1 MLDILQDTLK
11 FSLPVLVTIFL
22 GLFFAGM
29 LLELGLLRRI
39 SVFSRPLVAVAHLPE
54 VCASSFIV
62 SLGSTVA
69 ANSMIARFHKDDLI
83 QPKEVFLCTMVNSI
97 PAYIREIFT
106 YQIPVVVPAL
116 GLVAGGLYAM
126 VFMVTGLV
134 KIAVVIILGRI
145 MLGERTIAAGDPSAN
160 RKAEPFR
167 SHSGRLS
174 CPAGHGQN
182 LPAYRRGLSRHDLSR
197 FRAQRE
203 GIFRG
208 NERSPLSRHLPHP
221 GREHRSPHHLCGE
234 PNPRNNH
241 AWPNDTQRQPHRGA
255 GHDRLDA
262 GKHVHAAGLCPAFH
276 GAELHGPLRA
286 KAWLVGGLHFHGDQ
300 HTGTSGVSA
309 GFLKDGLSEENAFI
323 LFYMLY

>member
-1 MLDILQDTLK
+1 MLEILQDTLK

-39 SVFSRPLVAVAHLPE
+39 SVISRPLVAVAHLPE

-69 ANSMIARFHKDDLI
+69 ANSMVARFHKDDLI

-145 MLGERTIAAGDPSAN
+145 MLGERSVAEEITMPVEKPSL
-160 RKAEPFR
+160 
-167 SHSGRLS
+167 SGV
-174 CPAGHGQN
+174 
-182 LPAYRRGLSRHDLSR
+182 LPAASRALQGMSR
-197 FRAQRE
+197 TFLRIAVVYLIMTFLVFRAQRE

-208 NERSPLSRHLPHP
+208 NERSSLSRYLPHP
-221 GREHRSPHHLCGE
+221 GREHRSPHNLCGE
-234 PNPRNNH
+234 PHLGNNH
-241 AWPNDTQRQPHRGA
+241 AWPHDTQRQPHGCA
-255 GHDRLDA
+255 GHDSLDA

-276 GAELHGPLRA
+276 GAKLHGPLWA
-286 KAWLVGGLHFHGDQ
+286 KAWVVGSLHFHGDQ
-300 HTGTSGVSA
+300 HTGTSGVST
-309 GFLKDGLSEENAFI
+309 GFPEDGLI
-323 LFYMLY
+323 RRL